1 VHRNTNILTPSSFD
15 NLFHRGAV
23 KHTVDRY
30 LTYPQRINSNM
41 QEETVLR
48 SAQEIQDKDEHKRRL
63 LLGILKERDIFF
75 DLETK
80 KIIDDKT
87 SLETLLRILQNEKER
102 ERGIKHLEALNH
114 VYKSPKME
122 TQSYES
128 IYDSWHI
135 AYKLY
140 TTWLVRFIS
149 NLCSWWT

>member
-1 VHRNTNILTPSSFD
+1 MFT
-15 NLFHRGAV
+15 
-23 KHTVDRY
+23 Y
-30 LTYPQRINSNM
+30 LQWINSNM
-41 QEETVLR
+41 GEEIVLR
-48 SAQEIQDKDEHKRRL
+48 SAQQIQDKDEHKRRL
-63 LLGILKERDIFF
+63 LLVILKERDIFF

-102 ERGIKHLEALNH
+102 ERSIKHLEALNH

-140 TTWLVRFIS
+140 ITWLVRFIS
-149 NLCSWWT
+149 NLSSWWT

>member
-1 VHRNTNILTPSSFD
+1 MR
-15 NLFHRGAV
+15 
-23 KHTVDRY
+23 
-30 LTYPQRINSNM
+30 
-41 QEETVLR
+41 EETVLR
-48 SAQEIQDKDEHKRRL
+48 SAQEIQNKDEHKRRL

-87 SLETLLRILQNEKER
+87 SLETLLRILQNEKEL
-102 ERGIKHLEALNH
+102 ERGIKHLEALSH
-114 VYKSPKME
+114 AYKSPQME

-140 TTWLVRFIS
+140 ITWLVRFIS
-149 NLCSWWT
+149 NLSSWWT

>member
-1 VHRNTNILTPSSFD
+1 MR
-15 NLFHRGAV
+15 
-23 KHTVDRY
+23 
-30 LTYPQRINSNM
+30 
-41 QEETVLR
+41 EETVLR

-122 TQSYES
+122 TIHMNPFMIRGILLTNYIQ
-128 IYDSWHI
+128 HG
-135 AYKLY
+135 
-140 TTWLVRFIS
+140 
-149 NLCSWWT
+149 